1 LGHTPRN
8 NSLSQLFNV
17 VVAKRRLV
25 RKTVLLPWALF
36 LAFASLGALNAHAQS
51 SSAPAAV
58 QQTPAAGAASA
69 PASEVAAQPAAPPR
83 ITAYALPPD
92 RDKKARALSK
102 VRLRLYIVN
111 LVYGLVVLL
120 LLLRWRLAPKYR
132 DAAEK
137 VSSRRFLQVLV
148 FSPLLVL
155 TIDALSL
162 PTGVYDNWI
171 QRAYGLSVQGWGSW
185 FWDWSKGELVSVIV
199 STLFIW
205 ILYGVIRKSPRRW
218 WFYFWLS
225 SLPIILALFF
235 LQPLV
240 IDPMFHKFEPLQQ
253 KNPALTAELEKMVQ
267 RAGQNIPRERIFWMG
282 AAEKTTELNAY
293 VSGFGASER
302 IVVWDTTIA
311 RMTTP
316 QIVFVAGHEMG
327 HYVLHHI
334 VKGLCFLAALLF
346 ITFYLG
352 CRLIGWVLA
361 SWGQHWEIRGLDDW
375 ASFPALLLLVSLIA
389 TVIGPIGSTFSRY
402 QEHQADQ
409 YGLEVTHG
417 LTPDSGQVAA
427 QAFNI
432 LGDVDLSDPNP
443 NAIRVFLLYDHPAIP
458 DRIRFCLSYDPWSR
472 GEQPEFVK

>member
-1 LGHTPRN
+1 M
-8 NSLSQLFNV
+8 
-17 VVAKRRLV
+17 RR
-25 RKTVLLPWALF
+25 TTLLRWALF
-36 LAFASLGALNAHAQS
+36 LACVSLGSPNGHAQS
-51 SSAPAAV
+51 SSAPAAE
-58 QQTPAAGAASA
+58 QQTPAASATSA
-69 PASEVAAQPAAPPR
+69 PAPDVAAQPAAPPR
-83 ITAYALPPD
+83 ITAYTLPPE

-102 VRLRLYIVN
+102 VRLRLHIVN
-111 LVYGLVVLL
+111 LVYGLGVLL
-120 LLLRWRLAPKYR
+120 LVLRWRLAPKYR

-137 VSSRRFLQVLV
+137 VSSRRFFQVLV

-162 PTGVYDNWI
+162 PTGAYDNWI

-185 FWDWSKGELVSVIV
+185 FWDWSKGELISVLV
-199 STLFIW
+199 ATLFIW

-218 WFYFWLS
+218 WFYFWLA
-225 SLPIILALFF
+225 SLPIILVLAF

-240 IDPMFHKFEPLQQ
+240 VDPMFHKFEPLQQ
-253 KNPALTAELEKMVQ
+253 KNPGLTAELEKMVQ

-293 VSGFGASER
+293 VTGFGASKR

-311 RMTTP
+311 KMSTP

-327 HYVLHHI
+327 HYVLHHV
-334 VKGLCFLAALLF
+334 VKGLCFFAALLF

-352 CRLIGWVLA
+352 HRLIGWVLA
-361 SWGQHWEIRGLDDW
+361 TWGQRWGIRGLDDW
-375 ASFPALLLLVSLIA
+375 ASLPAMLLLVSLISVLA
-389 TVIGPIGSTFSRY
+389 GPIGNTFSRY

-409 YGLEVTHG
+409 YGLEVTYG

-432 LGDVDLSDPNP
+432 LGEVDLSDPAP

-458 DRIRFCLSYDPWSR
+458 DRIRFCLSYDPWSH

>member
-1 LGHTPRN
+1 M
-8 NSLSQLFNV
+8 
-17 VVAKRRLV
+17 
-25 RKTVLLPWALF
+25 RKTALLAWALF
-36 LAFASLGALNAHAQS
+36 LACVSLGSLNAYAQS
-51 SSAPAAV
+51 ASAPAAA
-58 QQTPAAGAASA
+58 QQTPAAGATST
-69 PASEVAAQPAAPPR
+69 PASGVAAQPAAPPR
-83 ITAYALPPD
+83 ITGYTLPPD

-111 LVYGLVVLL
+111 LVYGLAVLL
-120 LLLRWRLAPKYR
+120 LLLRWKLAPKYR

-137 VSSRRFLQVLV
+137 VSPRRILQVLV

-162 PTGVYDNWI
+162 PTGVYENWI

-185 FWDWSKGELVSVIV
+185 FWDWTKGELISVIV
-199 STLFIW
+199 STLLIW
-205 ILYGVIRKSPRRW
+205 ILYSVIRKSPGRW
-218 WFYFWLS
+218 WFYFWLA
-225 SLPIILALFF
+225 SLPIILVLAF

-253 KNPALTAELEKMVQ
+253 KNPVLTAELEKMVQ
-267 RAGQNIPRERIFWMG
+267 RAGQNIPRERMFWMG

-293 VSGFGASER
+293 VTGFGASKR

-311 RMTTP
+311 KMTTP

-334 VKGLCFLAALLF
+334 VKGLCFFAALLF

-352 CRLIGWVLA
+352 YRLIGWVLA
-361 SWGQHWEIRGLDDW
+361 SWGRQWSIRGIDDW
-375 ASFPALLLLVSLIA
+375 ASLPALLLLVSLIS
-389 TVIGPIGSTFSRY
+389 VLVGPISNTFSRY

-427 QAFNI
+427 QSFNI
-432 LGDVDLSDPNP
+432 LGDVDLSDPDP
-443 NAIRVFLLYDHPAIP
+443 SPIRVFLLYDHPAIP
-458 DRIRFCLSYDPWSR
+458 DRIRFCLSYDPWSH